1 MCLTFA
7 FDIMLCIT
15 SYFTKTKLEKIINL
29 VSVLFLCFNMIEEKR
44 PFDFEFF
51 ARLLEKVLA
60 DEEKRKQKTVKSQRP
75 KEKKSPRSQKKSK
88 GTLKESLR
96 RHYRAV
102 VSNVLLA
109 EEKSHRASRFPC
121 LLWTGL
127 EDLSFIVLTFS
138 SVVYLCIGW

>member
-1 MCLTFA
+1 M
-7 FDIMLCIT
+7 
-15 SYFTKTKLEKIINL
+15 E
-29 VSVLFLCFNMIEEKR
+29 SVLFLCFNLIEEKR

-51 ARLLEKVLA
+51 AQLLEKVLA

-75 KEKKSPRSQKKSK
+75 KEKKSPRPQKKSK
-88 GTLKESLR
+88 GTLKECLR

-109 EEKSHRASRFPC
+109 EEKSHRASCFYS

-127 EDLSFIVLTFS
+127 EDLSFIV
-138 SVVYLCIGW
+138 